1 MQKKKR
7 IAYIENFFSVLLTT
21 AEVSDN
27 VFVGTLPL
35 TTDSEWGDMVCVE
48 VQKMTDYN
56 AYSTGSVLI
65 YLYARPTGTPTR
77 KNVSLLNIM
86 ERKLSAAIESSND
99 GFYIIQEQWRD
110 NGYDDDRNFH
120 YNVISVSVTVR
131 NVSF

>member
-7 IAYIENFFSVLLTT
+7 IAYIENFFSILLTT

-35 TTDSEWGDMVCVE
+35 TTDSEWDNMACVE

-77 KNVSLLNIM
+77 KNVTQLNIM
-86 ERKLSAAIESSND
+86 ERKLSAAIEGSND